1 MGAFSSTEAC
11 ELPDLSI
18 NMDLEE
24 NAKTPTFE
32 TPGRGGLTLYALE
45 EVRFEPDT
53 LTKVPTGVTPRL
65 PFMLVGMVVP
75 LPIPGGLNVQ
85 TQVVDYDSS
94 DPIVVEVL
102 NPSPGFDS
110 ATICAGC
117 PIAMLVI
124 LPIARPGLRVSRP
137 ARDDDEAVVRKQPA
151 DDADGSDGVP

>member
-18 NMDLEE
+18 NMDLDE

-45 EVRFEPDT
+45 DVVLGGGNQ

-75 LPIPGGLNVQ
+75 LSAKGELSVQ

-94 DPIVVEVL
+94 DPIVVDVL
-102 NPSPGFDS
+102 NTSQNEDRVR
-110 ATICAGC
+110 AGA
-117 PIAMLVI
+117 PVAMLVI